1 MGRQSKRAEQVG
13 EMDLQAALGD
23 LARQYGLVAIYA
35 FGSRAGEVAARVAG
49 VVPESVHPA
58 SDVDI
63 GVLPV
68 RGHHLTARDR
78 VRLAIALEDLLDV
91 KRVDLVILPEASP
104 FLALD
109 VVRGELLYTT
119 DPDAEAEYQ
128 LYVLRR
134 AGDLAPYQRE
144 RLRMIL
150 AGEAI

>member
-1 MGRQSKRAEQVG
+1 MAVRRRSDIRES
-13 EMDLQAALGD
+13 LGD
-23 LARQYGLVAIYA
+23 LAGQYELMAIYA
-35 FGSRAGEVAARVAG
+35 FGSRAEEVAARMAG
-49 VVPESVHPA
+49 GEVEPTWSS
-58 SDVDI
+58 SDIDI

-68 RGHHLTARDR
+68 ANRRLSPQDR
-78 VRLAIALEDLLDV
+78 VALTLALEDLFDV
-91 KRVDLVILPEASP
+91 ARVDLVILPEAP
-104 FLALD
+104 PYLALE